1 MNGNKF
7 NVTMQQ
13 DEHQVTVHLQGD
25 LDLAA
30 AGEFRSL
37 LEPIVNDPALDLTL
51 DLQKLTYIDST
62 GIGILISVL
71 KLRKEQQAQFRIVH
85 VPQQIQKLFDMTGIS
100 KFLTPNA

>member
-7 NVTMQQ
+7 KVTTQQ
-13 DEHQVTVHLQGD
+13 DQHQVTAHLQGD

-37 LEPIVNDPALDLTL
+37 LESIVNDPALDLTL
-51 DLQKLTYIDST
+51 DLEKLTYIDST